1 MKFRLAKKILIN
13 NGYNIIKS
21 AHSNHVKFYNHN
33 GSHISIPY
41 HKDFTFLKF
50 RTTFFEEWRLY
61 NFLRFLILRK

>member
-41 HKDFTFLKF
+41 HKDFNDMIWKRLVKENNIN
-50 RTTFFEEWRLY
+50 TT
-61 NFLRFLILRK
+61 I